1 VRALT
6 NLRSRAQFI
15 GEPLSVFSD
24 DLSPHQTALFQSAAG
39 NTKNTRIYRVFL
51 NGRRSVFINQRLNRN
66 RSVIAVLSIFGQ
78 RFSCEVCFSLVSEV
92 FLANSNTATLD
103 ATDYR
108 ILKELCVDGRVADV
122 MLGER
127 VNLSSTAV
135 ARRRKILEES
145 GVISGYNANVNML
158 SLGFTGVVMVA
169 IELSSQAEH
178 VLVEF
183 EREVVKCPSI
193 SYCGFVS
200 GDTDFIIMIH
210 VNSFNDY
217 DRIYRKELSSLP
229 HVARIRSSFV
239 MREVARRMTPPVVF
253 DYRK

>member
-1 VRALT
+1 MTFRRIEIK
-6 NLRSRAQFI
+6 LRIIPQNTSKTPNFVAFLDERTRPVHQAQK
-15 GEPLSVFSD
+15 E
-24 DLSPHQTALFQSAAG
+24 
-39 NTKNTRIYRVFL
+39 R
-51 NGRRSVFINQRLNRN
+51 NRN
-66 RSVIAVLSIFGQ
+66 VIAVLGNFGQ
-78 RFSCEVCFSLVSEV
+78 FFFREVWFSLSSEV
-92 FLANSNTATLD
+92 FLANSGTTTLD

-108 ILKELCVDGRVADV
+108 ILRELCIDGRVADV

-135 ARRRKILEES
+135 ARRRKIMEES
-145 GVISGYNANVNML
+145 GVIAGYNANINML

-169 IELSSQAEH
+169 VELSSQAEH
-178 VLVEF
+178 ILVEF

-200 GDTDFIIMIH
+200 GDTDFVIMIH

-239 MREVARRMTPPVVF
+239 MREVARRVTPPVVF
-253 DYRK
+253 EGPK

>member
-1 VRALT
+1 M
-6 NLRSRAQFI
+6 
-15 GEPLSVFSD
+15 
-24 DLSPHQTALFQSAAG
+24 
-39 NTKNTRIYRVFL
+39 
-51 NGRRSVFINQRLNRN
+51 
-66 RSVIAVLSIFGQ
+66 
-78 RFSCEVCFSLVSEV
+78 
-92 FLANSNTATLD
+92 ANSNSPALD

-108 ILKELCVDGRVADV
+108 ILRELCSDGRAADV
-122 MLGER
+122 LLAER

-135 ARRRKILEES
+135 ARRRKIMEEN
-145 GVISGYNANVNML
+145 GVIAGYNANVNMF

-200 GDTDFIIMIH
+200 GDTDFFIMIH
-210 VNSFNDY
+210 VNSFDDY

-229 HVARIRSSFV
+229 HVAKIRSSFV
-239 MREVARRMTPPVVF
+239 LREVARRMTPPVVF
-253 DYRK
+253 EGNNRAHSTPRPVPGLSRNPAS

>member
-1 VRALT
+1 MKDQRALIT
-6 NLRSRAQFI
+6 Q
-15 GEPLSVFSD
+15 
-24 DLSPHQTALFQSAAG
+24 QSH
-39 NTKNTRIYRVFL
+39 R
-51 NGRRSVFINQRLNRN
+51 NRN
-66 RSVIAVLSIFGQ
+66 VIAVLGNLGQ
-78 RFSCEVCFSLVSEV
+78 HFSRDVWISFLSEV
-92 FLANSNTATLD
+92 FLANSGTATLD
-103 ATDYR
+103 ATDFR
-108 ILKELCVDGRVADV
+108 ILRELCSDGRVPDV

-145 GVISGYNANVNML
+145 GVIAGYNANINML

-183 EREVVKCPSI
+183 EREVIKCPSI

-200 GDTDFIIMIH
+200 GDTDFVIMIH

-229 HVARIRSSFV
+229 HVSRIRSSFV
-239 MREVARRMTPPVVF
+239 MREVARRVTPPVVF
-253 DYRK
+253 DGPK

>member
-1 VRALT
+1 M
-6 NLRSRAQFI
+6 
-15 GEPLSVFSD
+15 
-24 DLSPHQTALFQSAAG
+24 HQ
-39 NTKNTRIYRVFL
+39 KHPIYLCFL
-51 NGRRSVFINQRLNRN
+51 NGRQSVFINQRLNRN
-66 RSVIAVLSIFGQ
+66 RIVIAVLSIFGQ
-78 RFSCEVCFSLVSEV
+78 RFSRQVCFSFVPEV
-92 FLANSNTATLD
+92 FLVDSSTATLD

-108 ILKELCVDGRVADV
+108 ILRELCVDGRVADV

-135 ARRRKILEES
+135 ARRRKILEEA
-145 GVISGYNANVNML
+145 GVISGYNATINMP

-200 GDTDFIIMIH
+200 GDTDFFIMIH

-239 MREVARRMTPPVVF
+239 MREVARRVTPPVVF
-253 DYRK
+253 EHRK

>member
-1 VRALT
+1 
-6 NLRSRAQFI
+6 
-15 GEPLSVFSD
+15 
-24 DLSPHQTALFQSAAG
+24 
-39 NTKNTRIYRVFL
+39 
-51 NGRRSVFINQRLNRN
+51 
-66 RSVIAVLSIFGQ
+66 
-78 RFSCEVCFSLVSEV
+78 
-92 FLANSNTATLD
+92 
-103 ATDYR
+103 
-108 ILKELCVDGRVADV
+108 
-122 MLGER
+122 
-127 VNLSSTAV
+127 
-135 ARRRKILEES
+135 
-145 GVISGYNANVNML
+145 
-158 SLGFTGVVMVA
+158 A

-253 DYRK
+253 EGNNRATHSSHLPNPARNPAP

>member
-1 VRALT
+1 M
-6 NLRSRAQFI
+6 
-15 GEPLSVFSD
+15 
-24 DLSPHQTALFQSAAG
+24 
-39 NTKNTRIYRVFL
+39 KNKHLIINRQC
-51 NGRRSVFINQRLNRN
+51 NGN
-66 RSVIAVLSIFGQ
+66 RSVIAVLGNFRQ
-78 RFSCEVCFSLVSEV
+78 RFLSGVWFSFGSEV
-92 FLANSNTATLD
+92 FLANSGTATLD

-108 ILKELCVDGRVADV
+108 ILRELCSDGRVPDV

-145 GVISGYNANVNML
+145 GVIAGYNAKINML

-183 EREVVKCPSI
+183 EREVIKCPSI

-200 GDTDFIIMIH
+200 GDTDFVIMIH

-229 HVARIRSSFV
+229 HVSRIRSSFV
-239 MREVARRMTPPVVF
+239 MREVARRITPPVVF
-253 DYRK
+253 DGPK

>member
-1 VRALT
+1 MYLKHPFL
-6 NLRSRAQFI
+6 LR
-15 GEPLSVFSD
+15 
-24 DLSPHQTALFQSAAG
+24 
-39 NTKNTRIYRVFL
+39 FL

-66 RSVIAVLSIFGQ
+66 RIVIAVLSIFGQ
-78 RFSCEVCFSLVSEV
+78 RFSRHVCFSLASEV
-92 FLANSNTATLD
+92 FLVNSNTATLD
-103 ATDYR
+103 ATDFR
-108 ILKELCVDGRVADV
+108 ILKELCIDGRVADV

-145 GVISGYNANVNML
+145 GVISGYNASVNMP

-183 EREVVKCPSI
+183 EREVVKCPSV

-200 GDTDFIIMIH
+200 GDTDFFIMIH

-239 MREVARRMTPPVVF
+239 MREVARRVTPPVVF
-253 DYRK
+253 EQRK

>member
-1 VRALT
+1 MQVL
-6 NLRSRAQFI
+6 L
-15 GEPLSVFSD
+15 
-24 DLSPHQTALFQSAAG
+24 LFRHSSFDCSA
-39 NTKNTRIYRVFL
+39 
-51 NGRRSVFINQRLNRN
+51 INQHLNRN
-66 RSVIAVLSIFGQ
+66 RNVIAVLSNSGQ
-78 RFSCEVCFSLVSEV
+78 HFFHQVCFLSTSEV
-92 FLANSNTATLD
+92 FLANSNSPALD

-108 ILKELCVDGRVADV
+108 ILRELCSDGRAADV
-122 MLGER
+122 LLAER

-135 ARRRKILEES
+135 ARRRKIMEEN
-145 GVISGYNANVNML
+145 GVIAGYNANVNMF

-200 GDTDFIIMIH
+200 GDTDFFIMIH
-210 VNSFNDY
+210 VNSFDDY

-229 HVARIRSSFV
+229 HVAKIRSSFV
-239 MREVARRMTPPVVF
+239 LREVARRMTPPVVF
-253 DYRK
+253 EGNNRTAQSVPRTLPSHSRNPAL